1 MRHKPD
7 PTEAVPEVSLDE
19 VPSAL
24 DVADAAVFDAAFES
38 AFVGEPAPVLPEVDV
53 SYQPTKF
60 DIAQLRS
67 DALANMAARHNRA
80 YPSLIEAI
88 DGLIV
93 QASATGARSAV
104 LIADIDTKLCE
115 MLKRHYEGQGEKLD
129 VFKVT
134 FVPVNEWPERDGYFK
149 VMW

>member
-7 PTEAVPEVSLDE
+7 TTEAAPKVSLDE

-24 DVADAAVFDAAFES
+24 DVSDAAVFDAAFES
-38 AFVGEPAPVLPEVDV
+38 AFVGEPAPVVPEVER
-53 SYQPTKF
+53 YTPMKF

-80 YPSLIEAI
+80 YPSLLEAI

-93 QASATGARSAV
+93 QASATGSRSAV